1 MIAAPVAA
9 AIKADVAR
17 EVPADVAREVPEVV
31 VAIVVAV
38 RANAV
43 HRPW

>member
-1 MIAAPVAA
+1 MIAAIEAA
-9 AIKADVAR
+9 VADVAR
-17 EVPADVAREVPEVV
+17 EVPADVVLAAPEVV
-31 VAIVVAV
+31 AAIVVAV